1 MGLASTTCAG
11 FAISSLENQGN
22 PAQVTESIKPHGKEI
37 LASIFRMTELRR
49 NPIRCARFCGLSTDW
64 SEMMNREIDRYTY
77 RVTWSEEDQEHVGL
91 CAEFPSLSWLEKTP
105 EKALQGIRNLV
116 RESIADMR
124 KSREVVP
131 EPIAT
136 KAFSGKFMVRIPPQ
150 IHRTLA
156 IQAAESGI
164 SLNRLVS
171 SKLS

>member
-1 MGLASTTCAG
+1 MTFAKFAKST
-11 FAISSLENQGN
+11 SENQGN
-22 PAQVTESIKPHGKEI
+22 LVRVTESIKLRGKAI
-37 LASIFRMTELRR
+37 LASIFRMTALKR
-49 NPIRCARFCGLSTDW
+49 NPIRYVRFCWQSTDW
-64 SEMMNREIDRYTY
+64 REMMIKEIDRYTY
-77 RVTWSEEDQEHVGL
+77 RVTWSEEDGEHVGL
-91 CAEFPSLSWLEKTP
+91 CAEFPSLSWLEKSP
-105 EKALQGIRNLV
+105 EKALQGIRKLV
-116 RESIADMR
+116 RKSIADMR
-124 KSREVVP
+124 KNNEVVP